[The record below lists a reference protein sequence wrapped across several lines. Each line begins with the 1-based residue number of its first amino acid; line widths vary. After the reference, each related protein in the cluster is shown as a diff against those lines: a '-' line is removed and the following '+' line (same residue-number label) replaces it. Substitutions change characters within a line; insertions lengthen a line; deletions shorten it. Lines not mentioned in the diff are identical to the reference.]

1 MSINV
6 RQATEEDCKLVF
18 DWVNEPEV
26 RKASFHTEEIEWQEH
41 TNWFLQKIKNPNSL
55 ILIFEVD
62 GKPAGQ
68 IRFDKNTDKG
78 FFLISFLL
86 DQKFRGRSLGGVLI
100 EKGIDYLITQVKTPI
115 LCVGFVK
122 KENIASQ
129 RAFLKNEF
137 LLVSESD
144 VSLTFE
150 KTIE

>member
-18 DWVNEPEV
+18 SWVNEPEV

-68 IRFDKNTDKG
+68 IRFDKNG
-78 FFLISFLL
+78 EFFEIDYSL
-86 DQKFRGRSLGGVLI
+86 DIRYRGRGLGKAIVSLGI
-100 EKGIDYLITQVKTPI
+100 SEIKSKYKQSIKI
-115 LCVGFVK
+115 LAKVK
-122 KENIASQ
+122 KDNANSAKIF
-129 RAFLKNEF
+129 RNLGFNEIN
-137 LLVSESD
+137 LVNGDYE
-144 VSLTFE
+144 FKYE
-150 KTIE
+150 